1 MNDDLLL
8 ADPRA
13 LKILAVTQTPRC
25 ASEIASDIGI
35 SVVDVYRRINALK
48 DRGYLSVAFV
58 RHGHRGASVR
68 MWICTIS
75 RVWISFMSGVPRMQV
90 GARSEMVIEL
100 ASERR

>member
-8 ADPRA
+8 ANPRA
-13 LKILAVTQTPRC
+13 LRILAVAQVPH
-25 ASEIASDIGI
+25 SSKEIAEAIGI
-35 SVVDVYRRINALK
+35 SVVDTHRKVRTLSE
-48 DRGYLSVAFV
+48 RGYMSVAYR
-58 RHGHRGASVR
+58 RHGHAGSTVK
-68 MWICTIS
+68 MWISTVS

>member
-13 LKILAVTQTPRC
+13 LRILALTQVPRC
-25 ASEIASDIGI
+25 AREIAYAAGI
-35 SVVDVYRRINALK
+35 PVVDVYRRINALR

-58 RHGHRGASVR
+58 RHGHRGNSVR
-68 MWICTIS
+68 MWISTVS

-90 GARSEMVIEL
+90 HARSEMIIEL